1 MATIKCDNLG
11 PAKVL
16 QLHDPQIG
24 LHGVVV
30 VDNIALGPAIGGVR
44 ISPSVTPLEVARLA
58 RTMTLKSSIAGLDH
72 GGGKAGII
80 ADPKQ
85 DNIEQLFRAF
95 ARMMGGV
102 EDYVPAPDMGSDEH
116 MMVWVK
122 EEIGRVLGLPEE
134 VGGLPLDKLGA
145 TGSGIAECAEIACDY
160 VGMPLKGAT
169 VAIQGFGNVGRAAA
183 RFLDQKGAV
192 IVAVSDSFGTL
203 AQSAGLKVDSLIEAK
218 LEKGTVLESTQGTG
232 LPGEAIFGVRCDI
245 LVPAATPD
253 VIHKGNLGEI
263 EARLILQGA
272 NIPVTLDAEKTLAEN
287 GTLVVPD
294 FIANA
299 GGLIMAAMEYRKKS
313 APEAFVAIERKIK
326 KNTDRILHKARKE
339 NLLPRAAAEL
349 LALERVRAAMKLRD
363 LSYPWH

>member
-1 MATIKCDNLG
+1 MISIEFDHLG

-16 QLHDPQIG
+16 QVHDPQIG
-24 LHGVVV
+24 LKGFVV

-44 ISPSVTPLEVARLA
+44 ISPTVSPLEVARLA
-58 RTMTLKSSIAGLDH
+58 RTMTLKSAIAGLDH

-85 DNIEQLFRAF
+85 ENIEQLFRAF

-102 EDYVPAPDMGSDEH
+102 EEYVPAPDMGTDEC

-145 TGSGIAECAEIACDY
+145 TGYGLAECAEIACRHID
-160 VGMPLKGAT
+160 MPLKGAT

-183 RFLDQKGAV
+183 RFLEEKGAV
-192 IVAVSDSFGTL
+192 IVAVSDSLGTL
-203 AQSAGLKVDSLIEAK
+203 VHAHGLDVDALSAVKQRT
-218 LEKGTVLESTQGTG
+218 GTVLESTEGID
-232 LPGEAIFGVRCDI
+232 LPGDAIFSVQCDI

-253 VIHKGNLGEI
+253 VIHKGNYHQI

-272 NIPVTLDAEKTLAEN
+272 NIPVTLEAEKMLAAE
-287 GTLVVPD
+287 GVLVVPD

-313 APEAFVAIERKIK
+313 AQEAFIAIERKIQ
-326 KNTDRILHKARKE
+326 KNTDSILHKAHKDQ
-339 NLLPRAAAEL
+339 LLPRVAAEK
-349 LALERVRAAMKLRD
+349 LALERVMAAMKMRN
-363 LSYPWH
+363 LSYLIT

>member
-1 MATIKCDNLG
+1 MKTIEFDELG

-16 QLHDPQIG
+16 QIHDPQSG
-24 LHGVVV
+24 LRGVVV

-44 ISPSVTPLEVARLA
+44 ISPGVTPLEVSRLA
-58 RTMTLKSSIAGLDH
+58 RTMTLKSAVAGLDH
-72 GGGKAGII
+72 GGGKAGIV

-85 DNIEQLFRAF
+85 ENIEQLFRAF

-102 EDYVPAPDMGSDEH
+102 EEYIPAPDMGSDET

-145 TGSGIAECAEIACDY
+145 TGFGLAECAEIAC
-160 VGMPLKGAT
+160 GHAGLPLRGAT

-183 RFLDQKGAV
+183 RFLVEKGA
-192 IVAVSDSFGTL
+192 IVVAASDSRGTL
-203 AQSAGLKVDSLIEAK
+203 THSEGLDVEALVRIK
-218 LEKGTVLESTQGTG
+218 QDQGSVVASPRGTVLPGDAVFG
-232 LPGEAIFGVRCDI
+232 LDCDI

-253 VIHKGNLGEI
+253 VIHRGNLEQVK
-263 EARLILQGA
+263 ARLVLQGA
-272 NIPVTLDAEKTLAEN
+272 NIPVTMEAERMLAQR
-287 GTLVVPD
+287 GVLVVPD

-313 APEAFVAIERKIK
+313 APEAFDAIKQKIQE
-326 KNTDRILHKARKE
+326 NTERILQKAQQDG
-339 NLLPRAAAEL
+339 LLPRAAAEQ
-349 LALERVRAAMKLRD
+349 LAVERVKAAMAKRN
-363 LSYPWH
+363 LSYRWA